1 MNAATTTLQTLR
13 DISNVTKKWSSPHSI
28 KDLQITRWSEYLPIY
43 RIGAALYLPDLIHQV
58 TNATPLELMLSFAS
72 PNQEAQANER
82 VLQTIHAA
90 HPTLFHE
97 ELYRM
102 KDPGWRLT
110 QVVDPQQHDDA
121 TRLFLALYAIRTR
134 KVFSRPQRDHMGLYA
149 VKNTLE
155 HIFPNLS
162 DNTLALQLVCASNP
176 ALGSLWV
183 HQKEHQGKAVDM
195 MALELLA
202 YQDRYT
208 LTRKHY
214 ARMSDDEFI
223 MWVNPKIQQ
232 ELAFSSMRDNNKR
245 NSYPKE
251 KIPLLY
257 EHNPW
262 LYVVDVVLNDDAR
275 NAENMASQWFEK
287 MLLRASERFGQ
298 TNFHGTID
306 MLRLAGDSRGKK
318 YFDLVIQK
326 YAPSAYKALE
336 ITSLMS
342 NDLGEKITLWVQM
355 LGSNSFVNHPV
366 PSDLFEEHPSQANA
380 SQ

>member
-1 MNAATTTLQTLR
+1 MKNNVERGGNAKVREVIHIFHTNDLHSQFRYWLRMQQFIQTERKKLEEQGDTTLLIDIGDHIDRSDTYTDATLGKGVVSVLN
-13 DISNVTKKWSSPHSI
+13 DAHYNFVTMGNNEG
-28 KDLQITRWSEYLPIY
+28 IT
-43 RIGAALYLPDLIHQV
+43 
-58 TNATPLELMLSFAS
+58 LS
-72 PNQEAQANER
+72 
-82 VLQTIHAA
+82 
-90 HPTLFHE
+90 HE

-102 KDPGWRLT
+102 KDPEWRLT

-262 LYVVDVVLNDDAR
+262 
-275 NAENMASQWFEK
+275 
-287 MLLRASERFGQ
+287 
-298 TNFHGTID
+298 
-306 MLRLAGDSRGKK
+306 
-318 YFDLVIQK
+318 
-326 YAPSAYKALE
+326 
-336 ITSLMS
+336 
-342 NDLGEKITLWVQM
+342 
-355 LGSNSFVNHPV
+355 
-366 PSDLFEEHPSQANA
+366 
-380 SQ
+380 

>member
-43 RIGAALYLPDLIHQV
+43 RIGAALHLPDLIHQV

-90 HPTLFHE
+90 HPTLSHE

-102 KDPGWRLT
+102 KDPEWRLT

-202 YQDRYT
+202 YQGRYT

-232 ELAFSSMRDNNKR
+232 EYAGASIRDNNKIT
-245 NSYPKE
+245 SYPKE

-257 EHNPW
+257 ESNPW

-275 NAENMASQWFEK
+275 NAEKIASEWFEK
-287 MLLRASERFGQ
+287 MLFRASEHFSE
-298 TNFHGTID
+298 NVHSSID
-306 MLRLAGDSRGKK
+306 VLRLASSSRGKK
-318 YFDLVIQK
+318 YFDKTIQK
-326 YAPSAYKALE
+326 YAPSAYSALE
-336 ITSLMS
+336 TTTLMS
-342 NDLGEKITLWVQM
+342 NDLNEKLMLWLQM
-355 LGSNSFVNHPV
+355 LSASKTPLIQV
-366 PSDLFEEHPSQANA
+366 PPHLFEPIEP
-380 SQ
+380 